1 MRHFGLKVK
10 NFAQIE
16 HICSINRRQKMI
28 SPIQIEENRIYAQ
41 MGMTDQEFARV
52 KEILGRLP
60 NYTELGLFSVMW
72 SEHCSYK
79 NSKSVLKKFPTKG
92 PRVLQGPGEG
102 AGVVDI
108 GDGLAA
114 VFKLESHNHPS
125 ALEPFDGAAT
135 GVGGIIR
142 DVFSMGA
149 RPIATVNSLRF
160 GELDNERTCFLLK
173 EAVAGMADYGN
184 GMGIPTAAGEIQFDP
199 CYASNPLV
207 NAMCVGIV
215 RQDGIKKGIAAGVG
229 NAIIYAGHDTGRDG
243 VHGATFASTELAEE
257 QPEEEK
263 PIIPHGDPHMQKRLM
278 EACLEIMDNPA
289 LVGIQDMG
297 AAGLISSS
305 SEMASKGGMGIELNL
320 DNVPTREEGM
330 TPYEMMLSE
339 SQERMLLVVKHDS
352 VQEIID
358 IFIKHGV
365 NAVNIG
371 KVTNDKQVRLLYKG
385 DIVANVPADALAQ
398 EAPEYQKP
406 SQEAAY
412 YQELKVKDASI
423 DPKGLVCTLMCE
435 QDHESCEMDEKLEKI
450 YEHTLMSLLAQPTIA
465 SKHWVYSQFDTS
477 KDTLVPPGSDAG
489 VVQVPGTNKALAM
502 TVDCNSRYVY
512 LDPYEGGKIAVAE
525 AARNIVAS
533 GATPLAVTDNLN
545 FGSPENPEIFW
556 QIEQSAVGISE
567 ACLAFETPV
576 IGGNVSLYNER
587 GATAIYPTPTI
598 GMVGLIEDISH
609 TTTQEFK
616 NPKDA
621 IYLIGTSSHEFG
633 GSELQKMISN
643 GDIFGLV
650 PTLDLTVEKQNQ
662 DLLLTAIKQGLINS
676 AHDVSEGGIGLCLA
690 ECVIGSKGLGAV
702 IEISDEDTIG
712 FLFGESQSR
721 FIVSC
726 SPKNQDAFAALAG
739 DRAKLIGRTTTDGQ
753 LKIGDKINIAV
764 SCLADVWKGALEKCL
779 QK

>member
-1 MRHFGLKVK
+1 
-10 NFAQIE
+10 
-16 HICSINRRQKMI
+16 MI
-28 SPIQIEENRIYAQ
+28 TPQQIEETRIYTQ
-41 MGMTDQEFARV
+41 MGMTDQEFARA

-79 NSKSVLKKFPTKG
+79 NSKSVLRKFPTKS

-149 RPIATVNSLRF
+149 RPIAAVNSLRF
-160 GELDNERTCFLLK
+160 GELCDDHTRFLL
-173 EAVAGMADYGN
+173 EQAVAGMADYGN
-184 GMGIPTAAGEIQFDP
+184 GMGIPTIAGEIQFDP

-215 RQDGIKKGIAAGVG
+215 RHDGIKKGIAAGAG
-229 NAIIYAGHDTGRDG
+229 NAIIYAGHATGRDG
-243 VHGATFASTELAEE
+243 VQGASFASKELAED
-257 QPEEEK
+257 QPENEK
-263 PIIPHGDPHMQKRLM
+263 PIIPAGDPHMQKRLM
-278 EACLEIMDNPA
+278 EACLELMDNSA

-305 SEMASKGGMGIELNL
+305 SEMASKGGMGVELDL
-320 DNVPTREEGM
+320 DKVPTKEDGM
-330 TPYEMMLSE
+330 IPYEMMLSE
-339 SQERMLLVVKHDS
+339 SQERMLLVVKHENQ
-352 VQEIID
+352 QEVIK
-358 IFIKHGV
+358 IFAKHGV

-371 KVTNDKQVRLLYKG
+371 KVTDDKQVRLLFKG
-385 DIVANVPADALAQ
+385 EIIADVPADALAQ

-406 SQEAAY
+406 SREAAY
-412 YQELKVKDASI
+412 YQELKAKDASI
-423 DPKGLVCTLMCE
+423 DPKDLVCALMCE
-435 QDHESCEMDEKLEKI
+435 QDHDSCKMDEKLEKV
-450 YEHTLMSLLAQPTIA
+450 YEETLLALLVQPTIA
-465 SKHWVYSQFDTS
+465 SKHWVYSQFDKTD
-477 KDTLVPPGSDAG
+477 DTLVPPGSDAG
-489 VVQVPGTNKALAM
+489 VVKVPGTDKALAM

-512 LDPYEGGKIAVAE
+512 LDPFAGGKIAVAE

-556 QIEQSAVGISE
+556 QLEQSAAGISE
-567 ACLAFETPV
+567 ACIAFETPV

-587 GATAIYPTPTI
+587 GAAAIYPTPTI
-598 GMVGLIEDISH
+598 GMVGLIEDLSH
-609 TTTQEFK
+609 ITTQEFK
-616 NPKDA
+616 NADDA
-621 IYLIGTSSHEFG
+621 IYLIGTSHRHEFG
-633 GSELQKMISN
+633 GSELQKMTNN
-643 GDIFGLV
+643 GEIFGPV
-650 PTLDLTVEKQNQ
+650 PVIDLGEEKHNQ
-662 DLLLTAIKQGLINS
+662 DVLLAAIRQGLVNS
-676 AHDVSEGGIGLCLA
+676 AHDVSEGGIAVCLA
-690 ECVIGSKGLGAV
+690 ECLIDSPGLGATV
-702 IEISDEDTIG
+702 NIPDVDVVG

-726 SPKNQDAFAALAG
+726 SPENQAVF
-739 DRAKLIGRTTTDGQ
+739 AKLTGATMLGHTTSDGQ
-753 LKIGDKINIAV
+753 LKIADKINIPV
-764 SCLADVWKGALEKCL
+764 SKLTEVWRGALEKCL